1 LKISIL
7 YLFGVLALIVIVSA
21 CFNYNSLCVAR
32 SLSRAKEVGIR
43 KVAGAGRSHIIW
55 QFLVESVLMAVI
67 ALGFALTFLQFIK
80 PAFYNLDPYVKK
92 LFNLDENV
100 LVYAIF
106 IVFTVIVGIMAG
118 LFPALVLS
126 RFQPVHVLKSLTN
139 LSTFSKF
146 RLQRALLVIQFSLS
160 LICIIFT
167 IVAYRQFDYTM
178 EADLGFQTENVLN
191 VELQGKSYSLF
202 RQSVA
207 YHKNISAVSAASY
220 LPGQGWNMGIGVKK
234 AGEEESTHLDYVA
247 VDANYIPAMGMQ
259 LLAGRNFT
267 GVDSVQHEKFI
278 IINQTAVEKLN
289 LGNVE
294 SAVGQFIRIDEKP
307 IQIIGVVKDFVIRRP
322 GETIQPGALRNLANE
337 LRYANIHLTGNEVG
351 ATLQD
356 LERAW
361 RNLDAVHPFR
371 YKFYDDAL
379 AASHVGYSIMMKIVG
394 FAGFLSICIASFGLL
409 GIAMY
414 STQSRVKELS
424 IRKVLGAGTASL
436 AMLLSKNFL
445 QLILI
450 AVLIGTSAG
459 YYISHIWLQSHAYR
473 VDIGPGTLLAGV
485 VIILILTLLTVGV
498 QVAKTVRTNPVDH
511 LKME

>member
-1 LKISIL
+1 M
-7 YLFGVLALIVIVSA
+7 GV
-21 CFNYNSLCVAR
+21 
-32 SLSRAKEVGIR
+32 
-43 KVAGAGRSHIIW
+43 
-55 QFLVESVLMAVI
+55 
-67 ALGFALTFLQFIK
+67 
-80 PAFYNLDPYVKK
+80 
-92 LFNLDENV
+92 
-100 LVYAIF
+100 
-106 IVFTVIVGIMAG
+106 
-118 LFPALVLS
+118 
-126 RFQPVHVLKSLTN
+126 
-139 LSTFSKF
+139 
-146 RLQRALLVIQFSLS
+146 
-160 LICIIFT
+160 
-167 IVAYRQFDYTM
+167 
-178 EADLGFQTENVLN
+178 
-191 VELQGKSYSLF
+191 
-202 RQSVA
+202 
-207 YHKNISAVSAASY
+207 
-220 LPGQGWNMGIGVKK
+220 GVKK
-234 AGEEESTHLDYVA
+234 AGEEEATHLDYVA
-247 VDANYIPAMGMQ
+247 VDANYIPAMGMK

-278 IINQTAVEKLN
+278 IINQTAVEELN

-307 IQIIGVVKDFVIRRP
+307 VQIIGVVKDFVIRRP

-356 LERAW
+356 LESAW
-361 RNLDAVHPFR
+361 RNLDAIHPFR

-379 AASHVGYSIMMKIVG
+379 AASHVGYSIMMKVVG

-424 IRKVLGAGTASL
+424 IRKVLGADTASL
-436 AMLLSKNFL
+436 AMLLSKNFM

-459 YYISHIWLQSHAYR
+459 YYISHMWLQSHAYR
-473 VDIGPGTLLAGV
+473 VDIGLDTLLAGV
-485 VIILILTLLTVGV
+485 VIILILTLLTVGM